1 MKNYLVVSF
10 IIISTFIWSS
20 IALAAKPKP
29 LPSTDNVIYGCYK
42 KANGQLRVV
51 TGLGQCRPSELS
63 IFWNVA
69 GPQGPQGPT
78 GVVATYT
85 FGGGIRSIS
94 NDSRQWV
101 FAGPTATVT
110 TTASQRITGAA
121 QAPLGTTTAG
131 KAMFRYDLCYRA
143 ADTLNIP
150 LNFTG
155 DDFSQGEVS
164 DTAGIISFSADASV
178 VPGAGTWEVGYCVW
192 NFGALVLD
200 NNDFV
205 NGWVIITEGTGALPG
220 VRVKK
225 K

>member
-1 MKNYLVVSF
+1 MKNYLVISF
-10 IIISTFIWSS
+10 IIISTFISGS

-51 TGLGQCRPSELS
+51 NALGQCRPSELS
-63 IFWNVA
+63 IFWNVV

-85 FGGGIRSIS
+85 FGGGIRPIS

-101 FAGPTATVT
+101 FAGPKITVT

-121 QAPLGTTTAG
+121 QAPLGTTTPG
-131 KAMFRYDLCYRA
+131 MAMFGYDLCYRA
-143 ADTLNIP
+143 AGTLNLP

-155 DDFSQGEVS
+155 DDHSQGEVS

-178 VPGAGTWEVGYCVW
+178 VPGAGSWEVGYCVL
-192 NFGALVLD
+192 NFGTHVLD

-205 NGWVIITEGTGALPG
+205 NGWIIITEGNGALPG

-225 K
+225 